1 MVVIIMI
8 DITIQTI
15 NAIGCSPAALATAR
29 ILSKLI
35 EISAMIIIPSAC
47 RRFALVL
54 CSLVF
59 FSSFLNCLY
68 NFTATKNNKSD
79 PIILTIGTSNNCA
92 NQNAKI
98 ILINAAPITP
108 RKIAFF
114 LSCFFNH
121 CVVTPIIIALSPLIT
136 RSIKIT

>member
-1 MVVIIMI
+1 MSVAIVVIITI
-8 DITIQTI
+8 EITIQTI

-35 EISAMIIIPSAC
+35 EISASIIMPNAC
-47 RRFALVL
+47 RRFVLVL

-79 PIILTIGTSNNCA
+79 PIIFTTGTSNN
-92 NQNAKI
+92 
-98 ILINAAPITP
+98 
-108 RKIAFF
+108 
-114 LSCFFNH
+114 
-121 CVVTPIIIALSPLIT
+121 
-136 RSIKIT
+136 